1 MKPIYRPK
9 PMPLVVRVIFT
20 GLVIMAGVLAVW
32 SLSAHAAKRER
43 RDDADSTWVCK
54 FDAHRCS
61 ESRTAI
67 RGIR

>member
-1 MKPIYRPK
+1 MRR
-9 PMPLVVRVIFT
+9 LFSN
-20 GLVIMAGVLAVW
+20 GLIWIAAAAVMLGLW